1 LIVNTGY
8 LVVVKVYHIE
18 AVCLLNKQAKPILYT
33 TSFFYYCA
41 MNQQKMVALIAFSS
55 IVLLVAGLLIAI
67 PTMQKA
73 QASLASDIRSKVKVT
88 QSLQSSF
95 LCKVCIRT
103 VCVKC

>member
-1 LIVNTGY
+1 LIFNTGY
-8 LVVVKVYHIE
+8 LIVVKVYHIE
-18 AVCLLNKQAKPILYT
+18 AACLSNKQAKPILYT

-55 IVLLVAGLLIAI
+55 IVLLIAGLIAI

-73 QASLASDIRSKVKVT
+73 QASLASDIRSKVT